1 MDAKKTII
9 RIGRNTLSFTTLDA
23 ASAEQPIVF
32 RPYVVRGG
40 ISMSANL
47 REAIRTP
54 EVLNEETMKAQV
66 LIDTQ
71 SLLVPVEEFDEADKE
86 KLFEYSYPAGQE
98 KRVVLYNVLPDLK
111 AVCLFAVNKNVATVL
126 GDRFDAGVDY
136 IHALTPVWR
145 QLHQRSFTGHR
156 NKLYGYFH
164 NKQLHIFSF
173 QQNRFKFCNTFD
185 AAHAHDALYYL
196 LYVWKQL
203 RLENEHDELHLVG
216 DLLQND
222 QAVLQQDR
230 DLLLGE
236 LKRFLQKV
244 YVINPSADFNR
255 APITEIKNIPYDL
268 QTLFVKGR

>member
-23 ASAEQPIVF
+23 NSTEQPIVY

-54 EVLNEETMKAQV
+54 EVLNKETIKAQV

-71 SLLVPVEEFDEADKE
+71 SLLVPVEEFDEAEKE

-98 KRVVLYNVLPDLK
+98 KRVVMYNVIPDLK
-111 AVCLFAVNKNVATVL
+111 AVCLFAVNKNVTTVL

-136 IHALTPVWR
+136 IHSLTPVWR

-156 NKLYGYFH
+156 NKLYGYFQ

-173 QQNRFKFCNTFD
+173 QQSRFKFCNSFD
-185 AAHAHDALYYL
+185 AAHAHDALYFL

-203 RLENEHDELHLVG
+203 RLQNEHDELHLVG
-216 DLLQND
+216 DIPEQEWLMQEVKGYVAN
-222 QAVLQQDR
+222 A
-230 DLLLGE
+230 
-236 LKRFLQKV
+236 
-244 YVINPSADFNR
+244 YVINPQTDYQNAH
-255 APITEIKNIPYDL
+255 ATKIKGMPYDL
-268 QTLFVKGR
+268 MTLITRGR

>member
-1 MDAKKTII
+1 
-9 RIGRNTLSFTTLDA
+9 
-23 ASAEQPIVF
+23 
-32 RPYVVRGG
+32 
-40 ISMSANL
+40 MSANL

-54 EVLNEETMKAQV
+54 EFLNEETMKAQV

-196 LYVWKQL
+196 MYVWKQL
-203 RLENEHDELHLVG
+203 RLEPEHDELHILG
-216 DLLQND
+216 NIPEEEWLLQ
-222 QAVLQQDR
+222 
-230 DLLLGE
+230 E
-236 LKRFLQKV
+236 LKRFLHNA
-244 YVINPSADFNR
+244 YLINATAEFPDSPA
-255 APITEIKNIPYDL
+255 TGIKGMPYDL
-268 QTLFVKGR
+268 ITFISRGR